1 MGDSGQHIDFKLY
14 RYTPSVAA
22 AVIFIIL
29 FTITTAFHVWQL
41 IKSRSWYFIA
51 FVLGGICEYSSELD
65 SACVVTGIKHTML
78 TITT

>member
-1 MGDSGQHIDFKLY
+1 MSDSGQHIDFKLY

-29 FTITTAFHVWQL
+29 FIITTIFHLWQL

-51 FVLGGICEYSSELD
+51 FVLGGICEYYSELD
-65 SACVVTGIKHTML
+65 SACVLMGIEHTML